1 MVERNKL
8 NFIIDA
14 VMFVAIASIGFIGLM
29 LGFVIPT
36 GEVPAPEKYLWGL
49 HRHDWG
55 NIHLYLSLSL
65 ITLLVVHIILH
76 WSWIKATAKKYLG
89 KASMLWTLVLASCVL
104 LFLLWFFYP
113 KGIPR
118 AGHTRDTGGGTVETT
133 GDTPRRGRFG
143 R

>member
-1 MVERNKL
+1 MERNKL

-14 VMFVAIASIGFIGLM
+14 LMFVAFAAIIFIGLM

-36 GEVPAPEKYLWGL
+36 GEVPAPQKYLWGL

-65 ITLLVVHIILH
+65 IALFIVHIILH

-89 KASMLWTLVLASCVL
+89 NVSMLWALVLASFVL
-104 LFLLWFFYP
+104 LFLLWLFYP

-118 AGHTRDTGGGTVETT
+118 TGHTQRPGGLGAGETGGE
-133 GDTPRRGRFG
+133 TPRRGRLG
-143 R
+143 K

>member
-1 MVERNKL
+1 MERNKL

-14 VMFVAIASIGFIGLM
+14 LMFVVFAAIIFIGLM

-36 GEVPAPEKYLWGL
+36 GEVPPPQKYLWGL

-55 NIHLYLSLSL
+55 NIHLYLSLFL
-65 ITLLVVHIILH
+65 IALLIVHVILH
-76 WSWIKATAKKYLG
+76 WSWIKTTAKKYMG
-89 KASMLWTLVLASCVL
+89 HASMLWTLVFASVVL

-118 AGHTRDTGGGTVETT
+118 AGHTQHTGGVEVVGTT
-133 GDTPRRGRFG
+133 GETQRRGRLG